1 MVSNFTVLC
10 KCMHKQCTE
19 KEKNHETVTGG
30 THSGAHQFNGS
41 EIFFFACECPSSL
54 HFRGTNESN

>member
-1 MVSNFTVLC
+1 
-10 KCMHKQCTE
+10 MHKQCTE

-41 EIFFFACECPSSL
+41 EIYFFACECPSSL